1 MNILV
6 SACLLGV
13 NCKYDQGNNF
23 QERVAKLKEKY
34 HLIPICPE
42 IMGGLST
49 PRIPAEVCG
58 KRVVM
63 KDGTDVTCQF
73 ENGAKEA
80 WKLAEMFDCRY
91 AILKEKSP
99 SCGNGQIYDGT
110 FTKTLTHEDG
120 VTAKFLKEH
129 GICVLGEKDPSLE
142 SLLEKGNENE
152 TKDC

>member
-23 QERVAKLKEKY
+23 QERVARLKEKY
-34 HLIPICPE
+34 HLIPVCPE

-80 WKLAEMFDCRY
+80 WKLAEMFD
-91 AILKEKSP
+91 
-99 SCGNGQIYDGT
+99 
-110 FTKTLTHEDG
+110 F
-120 VTAKFLKEH
+120 
-129 GICVLGEKDPSLE
+129 
-142 SLLEKGNENE
+142 
-152 TKDC
+152 

>member
-13 NCKYDQGNNF
+13 NCKYNQGNNF
-23 QERVAKLKEKY
+23 NERVAGLKEKY

-58 KRVVM
+58 EKVLM
-63 KDGTDVTCQF
+63 KDGADVTSQF
-73 ENGAKEA
+73 EKGAKEA
-80 WKLAEMFDCRY
+80 WKLAKVFRCRY

-99 SCGNGQIYDGT
+99 SCGNGRIYDGT
-110 FTKTLTHEDG
+110 FTGTLTYKDG
-120 VTAKFLKEH
+120 VTAKFLKDH
-129 GICVLGEKDPSLE
+129 GICVLGEKDPCLE
-142 SLLEKGNENE
+142 SLLEKGNKNE
-152 TKDC
+152 I